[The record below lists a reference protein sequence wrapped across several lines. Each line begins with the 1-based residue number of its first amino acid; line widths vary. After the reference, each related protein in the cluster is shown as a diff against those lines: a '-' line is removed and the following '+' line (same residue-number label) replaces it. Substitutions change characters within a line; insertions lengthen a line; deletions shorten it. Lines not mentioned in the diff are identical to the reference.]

1 VDPYKKLLSS
11 APGDATFMTAT
22 QVPKTD
28 EDLTDEALL
37 RKYDELKLKDTD
49 FGQKKKKGT
58 KPIYENLED

>member
-1 VDPYKKLLSS
+1 
-11 APGDATFMTAT
+11 MTAT

-37 RKYDELKLKDTD
+37 RQYDELMLKDTD